1 MIALYCKKDLRF
13 TNSQVFL
20 LFCYS
25 SELLDEADET
35 GSASIETF

>member
-1 MIALYCKKDLRF
+1 MTALYCRKRPEI